1 MSFILSNERDAGPA
15 ELTQAFE
22 AYRRYLSA
30 HQARFPVG
38 AYALAS
44 SNWYFD
50 ANDHRSPHD
59 AWLESITIEEHGT
72 SARRENRACSIRV
85 VLLGAY
91 HDCRIELIYPKVYSY
106 RLENHDS
113 DKGAADWRYDEFRLA
128 EDGRV
133 IHEIE
138 WASGPERGANWLI
151 ESADVQFKI
160 LPMKG
165 A

>member
-1 MSFILSNERDAGPA
+1 MSNERDAGPV
-15 ELTQAFE
+15 ELVQAFD
-22 AYRRYLSA
+22 AYRRYLA
-30 HQARFPVG
+30 ANQARFPVG

-59 AWLESITIEEHGT
+59 GWLESITLEEDGT
-72 SARRENRACSIRV
+72 GARREIRACSIRV

-91 HDCRIELIYPKVYSY
+91 HDCRIELTYPKVCSY
-106 RLENHDS
+106 RLGSRDS
-113 DKGAADWRYDEFRLA
+113 GTGAGDWRYDEFRLND
-128 EDGRV
+128 DGRV

-138 WASGPERGANWLI
+138 WASGPERGASWLI
-151 ESADVQFKI
+151 EAADVQFKV
-160 LPMKG
+160 LPLRS

>member
-15 ELTQAFE
+15 KLSEAFE
-22 AYRRYLSA
+22 AYRRYLASNR
-30 HQARFPVG
+30 ARFPVG

-44 SNWYFD
+44 SDWYFD

-59 AWLESITIEEHGT
+59 GWLESITLEEHGT
-72 SARRENRACSIRV
+72 GARRATRSNSIRI

-106 RLENHDS
+106 RLGSRDS
-113 DKGAADWRYDEFRLA
+113 RTGAGDWRYDEFRLT

-133 IHEIE
+133 LHEIE
-138 WASGPERGANWLI
+138 WIRGHAHGTSWLI
-151 ESADVQFKI
+151 EADDVQFKI
-160 LPMKG
+160 LPVQS

>member
-1 MSFILSNERDAGPA
+1 MSYILSNERDADPVK
-15 ELTQAFE
+15 LVQAFD
-22 AYRRYLSA
+22 AYRRYLA
-30 HQARFPVG
+30 ANQARFPVG

-59 AWLESITIEEHGT
+59 GWLESITLEEHGT
-72 SARRENRACSIRV
+72 GARRDNRACSIRV

-91 HDCRIELIYPKVYSY
+91 HDCRIELTYPKVYSY
-106 RLENHDS
+106 RLGS
-113 DKGAADWRYDEFRLA
+113 RASGTGAGDWRYDEFRLTN
-128 EDGRV
+128 DGRV

-138 WASGPERGANWLI
+138 WASGAERGASWLI
-151 ESADVQFKI
+151 EAADVQFKV
-160 LPMKG
+160 LPMQT

>member
-1 MSFILSNERDAGPA
+1 MSYILSNDRDADPVK
-15 ELTQAFE
+15 LVQAFD
-22 AYRRYLSA
+22 AYRSYLA
-30 HQARFPVG
+30 ANQARFPVG

-59 AWLESITIEEHGT
+59 GWLESITVEEHGT
-72 SARRENRACSIRV
+72 GARGENRACTIRL

-91 HDCRIELIYPKVYSY
+91 HDCRIELTYPKVYSY
-106 RLENHDS
+106 RLGSRDS
-113 DKGAADWRYDEFRLA
+113 ATGAGDWRYDEFRVTD
-128 EDGRV
+128 DGCV

-138 WASGPERGANWLI
+138 WASGAERGASWLI
-151 ESADVQFKI
+151 EAADVQFQV
-160 LPMKG
+160 LPMQS